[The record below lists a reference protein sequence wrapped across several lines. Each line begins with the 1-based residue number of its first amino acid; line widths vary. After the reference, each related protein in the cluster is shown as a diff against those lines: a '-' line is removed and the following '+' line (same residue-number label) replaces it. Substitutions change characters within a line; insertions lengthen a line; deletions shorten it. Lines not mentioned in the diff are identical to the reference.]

1 MDTFIKSFL
10 DYLQKEKQY
19 STNTLSSYEGDLDQL
34 YVYMKSKYPNSDKEL
49 VENLVKPEVI
59 SGYLKSISEKKYAI
73 STLARKIAS
82 VKSFLKY
89 MVEKGVL
96 KENSIPNL
104 DSPQVNKSIT
114 KPLSISEVKLL
125 ISEPA
130 KSTAIEG
137 KRDRAMLE
145 LLYATGLTASEL
157 MSLDVVDIDYEN
169 NNILCGKK
177 TKKKRV
183 INTDTHI
190 SKILKEYINES
201 RVKLLN
207 NTNEVALFLNRRGER
222 LTRQGFWQI
231 LQGYA
236 ERVGLGKRVTPRSL
250 RSSFVIHRLKG
261 GADLQKIQEL
271 MGHAHIS
278 TTKAYQY
285 LQ

>member
-1 MDTFIKSFL
+1 MK
-10 DYLQKEKQY
+10 
-19 STNTLSSYEGDLDQL
+19 SSYNVTDRELI
-34 YVYMKSKYPNSDKEL
+34 DK
-49 VENLVKPEVI
+49 LVKPATI
-59 SGYLKSISEKKYAI
+59 SGYLKSLNEKKYAI

-82 VKSFLKY
+82 VKSFMKY
-89 MVEKGVL
+89 LAEKGVI
-96 KENSIPNL
+96 KEESIPNL

-114 KPLSISEVKLL
+114 KPLTISEVKLL
-125 ISEPA
+125 IAEPG
-130 KSTAIEG
+130 KSTSIES

-157 MSLDVVDIDYEN
+157 MALDVADIDYEN
-169 NNILCGKK
+169 NSILCGKK
-177 TKKKRV
+177 TKKRRV
-183 INTDTHI
+183 IVTDSYI
-190 SKILKEYINES
+190 SKVLKDYINES

-236 ERVGLGKRVTPRSL
+236 EKVGLGKKVTPRSI
-250 RSSFVIHRLKG
+250 RSSFVIHRLKSG
-261 GADLQKIQEL
+261 VDLQKLQEL

>member
-1 MDTFIKSFL
+1 
-10 DYLQKEKQY
+10 
-19 STNTLSSYEGDLDQL
+19 
-34 YVYMKSKYPNSDKEL
+34 MKSKYPNSDKEL
-49 VENLVKPEVI
+49 IEKLVKPEVI

-96 KENSIPNL
+96 KEDSIPNL

-114 KPLSISEVKLL
+114 KPLSISEVKQL
-125 ISEPA
+125 IAEPTR
-130 KSTAIEG
+130 STAIEG

-157 MSLDVVDIDYEN
+157 MALDVVDIDYGN

-177 TKKKRV
+177 TKKRRV
-183 INTDTHI
+183 ITTDTHI
-190 SKILKEYINES
+190 SKILKEYIDES

-207 NTNEVALFLNRRGER
+207 NTSEVALFLNRRGER

-236 ERVGLGKRVTPRSL
+236 EKVGLGKRVTPRSL

>member
-34 YVYMKSKYPNSDKEL
+34 FSYMKSKYPNSDKEL
-49 VENLVKPEVI
+49 VEKLVKPEVI
-59 SGYLKSISEKKYAI
+59 SGYLKNISDKKYAI

-96 KENSIPNL
+96 KEGSIPNL

-125 ISEPA
+125 MAEPA

-157 MSLDVVDIDYEN
+157 MALDVVDVDYEN
-169 NNILCGKK
+169 NSILCGKK
-177 TKKKRV
+177 TKKRRV
-183 INTDTHI
+183 IITDTHI
-190 SKILKEYINES
+190 SRILKEYIDES

-207 NTNEVALFLNRRGER
+207 NTSEVALFLNRRGER

-236 ERVGLGKRVTPRSL
+236 EKVGLGKRVTPRSL

>member
-34 YVYMKSKYPNSDKEL
+34 FSYMKSKYPNSDKEL
-49 VENLVKPEVI
+49 VEKLVKPEVI
-59 SGYLKSISEKKYAI
+59 SGYLKNISDKKYAI

-96 KENSIPNL
+96 KEGSIPNL

-125 ISEPA
+125 IAEPA

-157 MSLDVVDIDYEN
+157 MALDVVDVDYEN
-169 NNILCGKK
+169 NSILCGKK
-177 TKKKRV
+177 TKKRRV
-183 INTDTHI
+183 IITDTHI
-190 SKILKEYINES
+190 SRILKEYIDES

-207 NTNEVALFLNRRGER
+207 NTSEVALFLNRRGER

-236 ERVGLGKRVTPRSL
+236 EKVGLGKRVTPRSL

>member
-34 YVYMKSKYPNSDKEL
+34 YSYMKSKYPNSDKEL
-49 VENLVKPEVI
+49 VEKLVKPEVI

-82 VKSFLKY
+82 VKSFMKY

-96 KENSIPNL
+96 KEDSIPNL

-125 ISEPA
+125 IAEPA

-157 MSLDVVDIDYEN
+157 MALDVVDIDYEN
-169 NNILCGKK
+169 NSILCGKK
-177 TKKKRV
+177 TKKRRV

-190 SKILKEYINES
+190 SKILKEYIDES
-201 RVKLLN
+201 RVKLMN
-207 NTNEVALFLNRRGER
+207 NTNEIALFLNRRGER

-250 RSSFVIHRLKG
+250 RSSFVIHRLKS

>member
-1 MDTFIKSFL
+1 
-10 DYLQKEKQY
+10 
-19 STNTLSSYEGDLDQL
+19 
-34 YVYMKSKYPNSDKEL
+34 MKSKYPNSDKEL
-49 VENLVKPEVI
+49 VEKLVKPEVI

-82 VKSFLKY
+82 VKSFMKY

-96 KENSIPNL
+96 KEDSIPNL

-125 ISEPA
+125 IAEPA

-157 MSLDVVDIDYEN
+157 MALDVVDIDYEN
-169 NNILCGKK
+169 NSILCGKK
-177 TKKKRV
+177 TKKRRV

-190 SKILKEYINES
+190 SKILKEYIDES
-201 RVKLLN
+201 RVKLMN
-207 NTNEVALFLNRRGER
+207 NTNEIALFLNRRGER

-250 RSSFVIHRLKG
+250 RSSFVIHRLKS

>member
-34 YVYMKSKYPNSDKEL
+34 FSYMKSKYPNSDKEL
-49 VENLVKPEVI
+49 VEKLVKPEVI
-59 SGYLKSISEKKYAI
+59 SGYLKNISDKKYAI

-96 KENSIPNL
+96 KEGSIPNL

-125 ISEPA
+125 IAEPA

-157 MSLDVVDIDYEN
+157 MALDVVDVDYEN
-169 NNILCGKK
+169 NSILCGKK
-177 TKKKRV
+177 TKKRRV
-183 INTDTHI
+183 IITDTHI
-190 SKILKEYINES
+190 SRILKEYIDES

-207 NTNEVALFLNRRGER
+207 NTSEVALFLNRRG
-222 LTRQGFWQI
+222 G
-231 LQGYA
+231 
-236 ERVGLGKRVTPRSL
+236 
-250 RSSFVIHRLKG
+250 
-261 GADLQKIQEL
+261 
-271 MGHAHIS
+271 
-278 TTKAYQY
+278 
-285 LQ
+285 

>member
-10 DYLQKEKQY
+10 EYLKKEKHY
-19 STNTLSSYEGDLDQL
+19 SVNTLSSYEGDLEQL
-34 YVYMKSKYPNSDKEL
+34 NIYMKSSYNVTDRELIDK
-49 VENLVKPEVI
+49 LVKPATI
-59 SGYLKSISEKKYAI
+59 SGYLKSLNEKKYAI

-82 VKSFLKY
+82 VKSFMKY
-89 MVEKGVL
+89 LAEKGII
-96 KENSIPNL
+96 KEESIPNL

-114 KPLSISEVKLL
+114 KPLTISEVKLL
-125 ISEPA
+125 IAEPG
-130 KSTAIEG
+130 KSTSIES

-157 MSLDVVDIDYEN
+157 MALDVADIDYEN
-169 NNILCGKK
+169 NSILCGKK
-177 TKKKRV
+177 TKKRRV
-183 INTDTHI
+183 IVTDSYI
-190 SKILKEYINES
+190 SKVLKDYINES

-236 ERVGLGKRVTPRSL
+236 EKVGLGKKVTPRSI
-250 RSSFVIHRLKG
+250 RSSFVIHRLKSG
-261 GADLQKIQEL
+261 VDLQKLQEL

>member
-34 YVYMKSKYPNSDKEL
+34 YSYIKSKYPNSDKEL
-49 VENLVKPEVI
+49 TEKLVKPEVI

-89 MVEKGVL
+89 LVEKGVL
-96 KENSIPNL
+96 KEESIPNL

-114 KPLSISEVKLL
+114 KPLSISEVKQLMA
-125 ISEPA
+125 EPA

-157 MSLDVVDIDYEN
+157 MALDVVDIDYEN
-169 NNILCGKK
+169 NSILCGKK

-183 INTDTHI
+183 IITESHI
-190 SKILKEYINES
+190 SRVLKEYIDES

-236 ERVGLGKRVTPRSL
+236 EKVGLGKRVTPRSL

>member
-10 DYLQKEKQY
+10 DYLKKEKQY
-19 STNTLSSYEGDLDQL
+19 SLNTLSSYEGDLDQL
-34 YVYMKSKYPNSDKEL
+34 YSYMQSTYSVSDKEL
-49 VENLVKPEVI
+49 IDKLVKPETMA
-59 SGYLKSISEKKYAI
+59 GYLKSINEKKYAI

-89 MVEKGVL
+89 LVEKGIINQD
-96 KENSIPNL
+96 KIPNL

-114 KPLSISEVKLL
+114 KPLSISEVKQL
-125 ISEPA
+125 IAEPS
-130 KSTAIEG
+130 KSTAIES

-157 MSLDVVDIDYEN
+157 MALDVVDINYEN
-169 NNILCGKK
+169 NSILCGKK
-177 TKKKRV
+177 TKKRRV
-183 INTDTHI
+183 IITDGHI
-190 SKILKEYINES
+190 SKILKDYTSDS

-207 NTNEVALFLNRRGER
+207 NTNEAALFLNRRGER

-236 ERVGLGKRVTPRSL
+236 EKIGLGKKVTPRSL

-285 LQ
+285 L

>member
-10 DYLQKEKQY
+10 DYLQKERQY
-19 STNTLSSYEGDLDQL
+19 STNTLSSYEGDLEQL
-34 YVYMKSKYPNSDKEL
+34 NSYMKSKYPNSDKEL
-49 VENLVKPEVI
+49 IEKVVKPEVI
-59 SGYLKSISEKKYAI
+59 SGYLKSIGEKKYAI

-89 MVEKGVL
+89 MVETGVL
-96 KENSIPNL
+96 KKDSIPNL

-114 KPLSISEVKLL
+114 KPLSISEVKQL
-125 ISEPA
+125 IAEPA

-157 MSLDVVDIDYEN
+157 MALDIVDIDYEN
-169 NNILCGKK
+169 NSILCGKK
-177 TKKKRV
+177 TKKRRV
-183 INTDTHI
+183 IITDTHI
-190 SKILKEYINES
+190 SRILKEYIDES

-236 ERVGLGKRVTPRSL
+236 EKVGLGKRVTPRSL
-250 RSSFVIHRLKG
+250 RSSFVIHRLKN

>member
-10 DYLQKEKQY
+10 DYLKKERKY
-19 STNTLSSYEGDLDQL
+19 SDNTLSSYEGDLEQL
-34 YVYMKSKYPNSDKEL
+34 YSYMKSKFPNSDKEL
-49 VENLVKPEVI
+49 IATLVKPETI

-89 MVEKGVL
+89 LVAKGVL
-96 KENSIPNL
+96 KEDSIPNL

-114 KPLSISEVKLL
+114 KPLTISEVKQL
-125 ISEPA
+125 IAEPA

-157 MSLDVVDIDYEN
+157 MALDVVDIDYEN
-169 NNILCGKK
+169 NNLLCGKK
-177 TKKKRV
+177 TKKRRV
-183 INTDTHI
+183 INTDTYI

-207 NTNEVALFLNRRGER
+207 NTSEVALFLNRRGER

-236 ERVGLGKRVTPRSL
+236 EKAGLGKRVTPRSL

-261 GADLQKIQEL
+261 GADIQKIQEL